1 LTNDKPKESRRKL
14 GLPHDKCIVL
24 FVAPHL
30 FFEKGVYELVKAAA
44 AILRERNDIY
54 FVIVGSGGEEVNIK
68 AYCRKYN
75 LNRNIRLMGTVPHK
89 TVLQLMIAT
98 DILILPSH
106 REQLPM
112 VILEAMAAG
121 LPVIATNVGAIP
133 EIIVN
138 KKNGLIVN
146 PKDYRA
152 LKNGIEFLADNPK
165 LCKEISKK
173 NAISI
178 KTNYDLKIAIKPFES
193 TYQQLLSE

>member
-1 LTNDKPKESRRKL
+1 
-14 GLPHDKCIVL
+14 
-24 FVAPHL
+24 
-30 FFEKGVYELVKAAA
+30 
-44 AILRERNDIY
+44 
-54 FVIVGSGGEEVNIK
+54 
-68 AYCRKYN
+68 
-75 LNRNIRLMGTVPHK
+75 MGTVPHK